1 MLCTKYTDLVLSHGR
16 RPIRCTPD
24 KCHLSLLRLECGIQR
39 GMGIATEMGWREAES
54 RSCGGSGREHF
65 TVPDNRP
72 RVSKC
77 QSLDCIRII

>member
-39 GMGIATEMGWREAES
+39 GMGIATDGME
-54 RSCGGSGREHF
+54 GGGIQ
-65 TVPDNRP
+65 VMWG
-72 RVSKC
+72 
-77 QSLDCIRII
+77 QW